1 MWRFCHFNFNWFRD
15 RKGLDMKT
23 KGTVGSRIKN
33 LRKKAGLTQEELAFE
48 LNLESKSTISGY
60 ENDKREASHD
70 ILVELA
76 SKLNTTVDY
85 ILSGDSTDD
94 SDIEILISAFKG
106 IKSQKL
112 REAAIKQIQ
121 ILAAFEES

>member
-1 MWRFCHFNFNWFRD
+1 
-15 RKGLDMKT
+15 MKT

-121 ILAAFEES
+121 ILAAFEEN

>member
-1 MWRFCHFNFNWFRD
+1 M
-15 RKGLDMKT
+15 
-23 KGTVGSRIKN
+23 KN

-48 LNLESKSTISGY
+48 LNLESKSTISSY

-85 ILSGDSTDD
+85 ILSGDSMDD

-121 ILAAFEES
+121 ILAAFEKS

>member
-1 MWRFCHFNFNWFRD
+1 M
-15 RKGLDMKT
+15 
-23 KGTVGSRIKN
+23 
-33 LRKKAGLTQEELAFE
+33 
-48 LNLESKSTISGY
+48 
-60 ENDKREASHD
+60 
-70 ILVELA
+70 VELA

-85 ILSGDSTDD
+85 ILSGDSMDD

-121 ILAAFEES
+121 ILAAFEKS